1 MTYPV
6 HQAAPSGQRRNKPAQ
21 RSAWLKTSIVSASI
35 LATLAGTQGIAWLES
50 RNTLA
55 DLAGADTPLV
65 AEAAFVSVT
74 EAASLPALAAEQP
87 IGANAGEISLL
98 ALLPTPTPGATIT
111 VVASAPVNPT
121 DTPVLTPTPMP
132 TIVPTIAA
140 AATPAAAIGSAPVQS
155 QPGNAIRPLTRSRSS
170 R

>member
-50 RNTLA
+50 RNALA
-55 DLAGADTPLV
+55 DLAGVDTPLI
-65 AEAAFVSVT
+65 AEAVFASAT
-74 EAASLPALAAEQP
+74 EPATLPAPAAEQP
-87 IGANAGEISLL
+87 IGTNASEISLL
-98 ALLPTPTPGATIT
+98 ALLPTPTPGATIA
-111 VVASAPVNPT
+111 VAASAPVNPT
-121 DTPVLTPTPMP
+121 DTPAPTPTSMP
-132 TIVPTIAA
+132 TIAPTIAPT
-140 AATPAAAIGSAPVQS
+140 ATPAAAIVSAPVQS
-155 QPGNAIRPLTRSRSS
+155 QPGSAIRPLTRSRSS